1 MVSPPSPLL
10 ILRMRGLGMRMP
22 VRTYLAA
29 RATGLSL
36 PLGCAVL
43 MQETG
48 GGINEFGHDPTI
60 FVGAGTVT
68 KAKYLA
74 YRAERDRTGKCQ
86 GVGPM
91 QLTSKGYQ
99 DAADTDGGC
108 WRPLVNIRQGFAVLA
123 ANIRRDG
130 LHDGVR
136 AYNGSGPAA
145 EQYAYRVIARAEGY
159 AQRLRLPAP

>member
-1 MVSPPSPLL
+1 VIPPPSPLL
-10 ILRMRGLGMRMP
+10 VLRMRGLGMRIP
-22 VRTYLAA
+22 VRTYMAA
-29 RATGLSL
+29 RHTGLSL
-36 PLGCAVL
+36 ALGCAVL
-43 MQETG
+43 MQESG

-60 FVGAGTVT
+60 YAGAGTVT
-68 KAKYLA
+68 KTKYLA

-99 DAADTDGGC
+99 DQADQLGGC
-108 WRPLVNIRQGFAVLA
+108 WRPLRNLWVGFSVLA
-123 ANIRRDG
+123 TNIRRDG

-159 AQRLRLPAP
+159 AARLRLPPP